1 MRYLVVANQTLG
13 AEQLSRKVRECEQ
26 AGQCTFHLLVPAT
39 QPHDHLTWVEGEART
54 IARDRLDLALV
65 RLRKLGVNVDGAIGD
80 ANPFLAIGDAL
91 RDAEFDHIILST
103 LPAGISRWLKLDL
116 PSRVE
121 AAFGLPVSH
130 IISPASSS
138 AAHGG

>member
-13 AEQLSRKVRECEQ
+13 AEQLSRKVLECQE
-26 AGQCTFHLLVPAT
+26 AGPCTFHLLVPAT
-39 QPHDHLTWVEGEART
+39 PPHDHLTWVEGEAAT

-80 ANPFLAIGDAL
+80 PNPLLAIGDAL

-103 LPAGISRWLKLDL
+103 LPAGISRWLKMDL

-138 AAHGG
+138 SV

>member
-13 AEQLSRKVRECEQ
+13 AEQLSRKVRECQ
-26 AGQCTFHLLVPAT
+26 GAGPCTFHLLVPAT
-39 QPHDHLTWVEGEART
+39 PPHDHLTWVEGEAAT

-65 RLRKLGVNVDGAIGD
+65 RLRKLGVSVDGAIGD
-80 ANPFLAIGDAL
+80 PNPLLAIGDAL

-103 LPAGISRWLKLDL
+103 LPAGVSRWLKMDL

-138 AAHGG
+138 SV